1 MCACVGAVG
10 VGVRVGVFVSDH
22 TARHST
28 HTRTHLLRPLAQSR
42 VREDVTES
50 QQWRRSVVAARVA
63 VRLEPAQESQS
74 VGHVAVTR
82 RLLHCSALAEAVQR
96 GRPPGTV
103 LVEVAAQCLALFLQA
118 VATASRLVRL
128 DVGVRLVRLT

>member
-1 MCACVGAVG
+1 MWPPS
-10 VGVRVGVFVSDH
+10 FLTWSHPH
-22 TARHST
+22 THA
-28 HTRTHLLRPLAQSR
+28 HLLGPLAQSR
-42 VREDVTES
+42 VREDVTEG
-50 QQWRRSVVAARVA
+50 QRRRRPVVAACVA
-63 VRLEPAQESQS
+63 VCLEPAQKAQP
-74 VGHVAVTR
+74 VGHVPVAR